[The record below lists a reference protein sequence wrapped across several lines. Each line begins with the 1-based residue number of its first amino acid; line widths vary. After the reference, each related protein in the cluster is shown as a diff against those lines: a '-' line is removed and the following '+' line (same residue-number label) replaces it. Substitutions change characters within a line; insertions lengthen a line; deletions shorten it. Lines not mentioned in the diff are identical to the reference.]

1 MFSILNIW
9 LYLTVISKHRS
20 LISANL
26 NVNAQL
32 LQDKTL
38 TWIVQIKFQFQILN
52 KCFQFRS
59 LTYFVYV
66 FRRDAESRLPHHQHQ
81 LRRSAVLRRHRVH
94 HHQQQHQS
102 SFAQVQHWVVK
113 TLSYNWVLI
122 KTSIEFWYSIHELT
136 NLIG

>member
-1 MFSILNIW
+1 M
-9 LYLTVISKHRS
+9 
-20 LISANL
+20 ISANL

-52 KCFQFRS
+52 FTISS

-66 FRRDAESRLPHHQHQ
+66 FRRDAESRLSHRHR

-94 HHQQQHQS
+94 HHQQQQPI
-102 SFAQVQHWVVK
+102 FAQVQHRVVN
-113 TLSYNWVLI
+113 TIIQLCI
-122 KTSIEFWYSIHELT
+122 D
-136 NLIG
+136 NLQ